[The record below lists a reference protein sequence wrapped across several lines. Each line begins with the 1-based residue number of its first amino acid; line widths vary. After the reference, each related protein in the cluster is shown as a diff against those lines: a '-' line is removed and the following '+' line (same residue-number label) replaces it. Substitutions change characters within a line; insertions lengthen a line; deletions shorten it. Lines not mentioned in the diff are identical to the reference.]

1 MSGAPITIHLMV
13 LPGQRPLSL
22 HLYEAALVL
31 LGLILLALVIFLR
44 DANRFRDGD

>member
-1 MSGAPITIHLMV
+1 MSGIPTTIHLIV

-31 LGLILLALVIFLR
+31 LGLVLLALVIFLR
-44 DANRFRDGD
+44 DANRLRDGD